1 MGASLTS
8 HYEEPVRSWQQIRR
22 RFSARARPI
31 VGSVCAHVLVAEDDE
46 KQAEVLRR
54 YLESEGHD
62 ASVVHDGRAALDHV
76 RRWPTDLLV
85 LDVMMPELDGLNVC
99 RILRQESDLLVLMLT
114 ARSGEDDLLLG
125 LDLGADDYL
134 TKPYSPRE
142 LMARV
147 RTLLRRVPRVPG
159 AATTVLRAGR
169 IAVDPGRH
177 EVTADGVPVDCT
189 PGEFAILAAMADQPD
204 RVFTRAQ
211 LLEHTSGFERDSTD
225 RTIDV
230 HVMNLR
236 RKIEPDPRRPTHLV
250 TVYGIGYKLSRGG
263 NG

>member
-1 MGASLTS
+1 MHGSATYSRL
-8 HYEEPVRSWQQIRR
+8 VR
-22 RFSARARPI
+22 
-31 VGSVCAHVLVAEDDE
+31 AHVLVAEDDE

-54 YLESEGHD
+54 YLEAAGYD
-62 ASVVHDGRAALDHV
+62 AVVVHDGRAALDHV
-76 RRWPTDLLV
+76 RRRPPDLLV
-85 LDVMMPELDGLNVC
+85 LDVMMPRLDGLNVC
-99 RILRQESDLLVLMLT
+99 RILRQESDVLVLMLT
-114 ARSGEDDLLLG
+114 ARSNEDDLLLG

-147 RTLLRRVPRVPG
+147 KTLLRRVRRDPG
-159 AATTVLRAGR
+159 QVSAVLRVGR

-177 EVTADGVPVDCT
+177 EVFADDRPVDCT
-189 PGEFAILAAMADQPD
+189 PGEFAILAAMAEQPD

-211 LLEHTSGFERDSTD
+211 LLEHTSGFDRDSTD

-236 RKIEPDPRRPTHLV
+236 RKIEPNPRQPARLV
-250 TVYGIGYKLSRGG
+250 TVYGVGYKLASGG
-263 NG
+263 G